1 MKSKVNVINFP
12 DRIKQRRDEKAK
24 IYSSIRDEIES
35 VLNKYS
41 KYYNDEWAVVLAAGR
56 YSSMKLQQ
64 IEGSDSSI
72 DFFKKCIETNNKVEL
87 PYQNLGTSRIFL

>member
-12 DRIKQRRDEKAK
+12 DRIKQRREEKAK

-35 VLNKYS
+35 ILNKYS

-64 IEGSDSSI
+64 IEGTDNSI
-72 DFFKKCIETNNKVEL
+72 DFFKKCIETQENKNIN
-87 PYQNLGTSRIFL
+87 Q

>member
-1 MKSKVNVINFP
+1 MNSNSNVIKFP
-12 DRIKQRRDEKAK
+12 NLIKKRRDEKAK
-24 IYSSIRDEIES
+24 IYTSIRDEIET

-56 YSSMKLQQ
+56 YSSMRLQQ

-72 DFFKKCIETNNKVEL
+72 DFFKKCIETQENRNI
-87 PYQNLGTSRIFL
+87 NR